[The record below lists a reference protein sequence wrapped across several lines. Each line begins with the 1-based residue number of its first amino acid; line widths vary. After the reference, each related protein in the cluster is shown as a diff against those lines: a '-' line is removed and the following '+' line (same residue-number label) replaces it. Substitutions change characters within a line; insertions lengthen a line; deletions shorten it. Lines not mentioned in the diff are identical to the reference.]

1 MDSAP
6 LVDHDDR
13 GWFASTHRAHLNQ
26 KARLRW
32 EDGAKPK
39 VLYLSWRDLSLVCS
53 DHVSTIHTCESVF
66 LFPPPGFIPDFAT
79 ALLAL
84 PAQTHLQRPFYPIDV
99 FCSSRTSIPSTFIT
113 HL

>member
-79 ALLAL
+79 AL
-84 PAQTHLQRPFYPIDV
+84 THPIRV
-99 FCSSRTSIPSTFIT
+99 CACSRKVRNVPGTRKGC
-113 HL
+113 HYM

>member
-1 MDSAP
+1 MGSAP
-6 LVDHDDR
+6 LVDHDDP

-32 EDGAKPK
+32 EEGAKPK

-66 LFPPPGFIPDFAT
+66 LFPPSLFYSR
-79 ALLAL
+79 LCNS
-84 PAQTHLQRPFYPIDV
+84 PAHNVYHLD
-99 FCSSRTSIPSTFIT
+99 TSNYYML
-113 HL
+113 HLSI